1 MSLFL
6 SQIKEIFGSQTLTKR
21 GNYYFDQTFRFDK
34 NDTKE
39 KFKYNYFISKNYLQT
54 YDLYISTFNYKCIN
68 WTKEWQ
74 NYFYSHPKFNIEF
87 IDVQNSYYIYYL
99 NGGKEKRDDWE
110 KNWKTILL
118 NNKDNLSP
126 NDKFKLDKKLFCEMC
141 LKKTI

>member
-21 GNYYFDQTFRFDK
+21 GNYYFDQTFRFDE

-87 IDVQNSYYIYYL
+87 IDVLYL
-99 NGGKEKRDDWE
+99 LFKWWKR
-110 KNWKTILL
+110 
-118 NNKDNLSP
+118 
-126 NDKFKLDKKLFCEMC
+126 KKR
-141 LKKTI
+141 